1 MKLSEELIYR
11 GFSAET
17 TISNPMDLDN
27 RKNKKFYWGADPSA
41 DSLTIGNLAALMM
54 CACFVRHGYQP
65 YLLVGGATGQ
75 IGDPKDNGERD
86 LKPLEE
92 VEHNKQCIKKQVEE
106 VISNTTSRLAPARP
120 STEVVRQSSSQNE
133 QQVAHSLDS
142 SDGLLRGSGAHTA
155 PVVADDLEVALPNHL
170 DVTMVD
176 NYDWFKDMK
185 YLDFL
190 REVGKAFSMTQLL
203 DRQFVQ
209 NRIGEGGSGIS
220 YAEFSYTLIQG
231 YDFLHLYR
239 EYGVDL
245 QLCGA
250 DQYGNCTSG
259 IHLIKRIEGGEA
271 DVWSTPLV
279 IDPVTGRKFG
289 KSEGNA
295 IWLASSDNGGGNY
308 TSIFDFYQFWLNQPD
323 EAVEYLIKIYTL
335 LEKEQ
340 IEEILTKHREHPE
353 ERIAQKALARGATE
367 VVHGKNAAD
376 AIENLTTVL
385 FNRETN
391 FAEFS
396 EDELLE
402 FAKYLPV
409 EKRGKQ
415 LADIL
420 VKNGFAESKKKAREF
435 ILQGAITV
443 NGEKVK
449 EDITVNQTA
458 MVKKGKNKFLVVK

>member
-11 GFSAET
+11 GFKAET
-17 TISNPMDLDN
+17 TIENPEDLDN
-27 RKNKKFYWGADPSA
+27 RASKKFYFGADPSA

-54 CACFVRHGYQP
+54 CACFARHGYQP

-75 IGDPKDNGERD
+75 IGDPKENSERE

-92 VEHNKQCIKKQVEE
+92 VEHNKQCIKEQVER
-106 VISNTTSRLAPARP
+106 VINNA
-120 STEVVRQSSSQNE
+120 
-133 QQVAHSLDS
+133 S
-142 SDGLLRGSGAHTA
+142 SDHSD
-155 PVVADDLEVALPNHL
+155 VVL
-170 DVTMVD
+170 VD

-209 NRIGEGGSGIS
+209 NRIGEGGAGIS

-259 IHLIKRIEGGEA
+259 IHLIRRLEGGEA
-271 DVWSTPLV
+271 DVWSTPLI

-295 IWLASSDNGGGNY
+295 IWLAASDNGDGNY

-323 EAVEYLIKIYTL
+323 EAVESLIKTYTL
-335 LEKEQ
+335 LEKEE
-340 IEEILTKHREHPE
+340 IEAILKEHFEAPE
-353 ERIAQKALARGATE
+353 KRIAQKALARGVTE
-367 VVHGKNAAD
+367 VLHGRENAD
-376 AIENLTTVL
+376 AIENLIGLL
-385 FNRETN
+385 FDKNTN

-396 EDELLE
+396 EDELKE
-402 FAKYLPV
+402 FGEYLPTA
-409 EKRGKQ
+409 KKGSG
-415 LADIL
+415 L
-420 VKNGFAESKKKAREF
+420 VDLLVDNGLAESKKKAREF
-435 ILQGAITV
+435 ISQGAITI

-449 EDITVNQTA
+449 EDVVVDQVAI
-458 MVKKGKNKFLVVK
+458 VKKGKNKFVIVK

>member
-11 GFSAET
+11 GFAAET
-17 TISNPMDLDN
+17 TIENPADLDT
-27 RKNKKFYWGADPSA
+27 RESKKFYWGADPSA

-54 CACFVRHGYQP
+54 CACFVRHGYEP

-75 IGDPKDNGERD
+75 IGDPKENGERE
-86 LKPLEE
+86 LKSVEE
-92 VEHNKQCIKKQVEE
+92 VEHNKDCIK
-106 VISNTTSRLAPARP
+106 
-120 STEVVRQSSSQNE
+120 E
-133 QQVAHSLDS
+133 QIERVMN
-142 SDGLLRGSGAHTA
+142 SDK
-155 PVVADDLEVALPNHL
+155 
-170 DVTMVD
+170 VTMVD
-176 NYDWFKDMK
+176 NYDWFREMK

-239 EYGVDL
+239 EHGIDL

-259 IHLIKRIEGGEA
+259 IHLIKRLENAQA

-295 IWLASSDNGGGNY
+295 IWLASSDNGGVNY
-308 TSIFDFYQFWLNQPD
+308 TSIFDFYQFWLNQAD
-323 EAVEYLIKIYTL
+323 NGVENLLKIYTL
-335 LEKEQ
+335 YDKETIEDILKQHYEAPEK
-340 IEEILTKHREHPE
+340 
-353 ERIAQKALARGATE
+353 RIAQRALARGATE
-367 VVHGKNAAD
+367 VVHGLENAEAV
-376 AIENLTTVL
+376 ENLTAML
-385 FNRETN
+385 FDRETN
-391 FAEFS
+391 FSEFS
-396 EDELLE
+396 EDEILE

-409 EKRGKQ
+409 TKKGVM
-415 LADIL
+415 L
-420 VKNGFAESKKKAREF
+420 VDALVDNGLAESKKKAREF
-435 ILQGAITV
+435 VSQGAITI
-443 NGEKVK
+443 NGEKVT
-449 EDITVNQTA
+449 EDVEIKQTV
-458 MVKKGKNKFLVVK
+458 MIKKGKNKFLIVK

>member
-11 GFSAET
+11 GFTAET
-17 TISNPMDLDN
+17 TIENPADLDN
-27 RKNKKFYWGADPSA
+27 RESKKFYWGADPSA

-75 IGDPKDNGERD
+75 IGDPKENGERE

-92 VEHNKQCIKKQVEE
+92 IEHNKNCIKTQIEQV
-106 VISNTTSRLAPARP
+106 VK
-120 STEVVRQSSSQNE
+120 
-133 QQVAHSLDS
+133 
-142 SDGLLRGSGAHTA
+142 SD
-155 PVVADDLEVALPNHL
+155 N
-170 DVTMVD
+170 VTMVD
-176 NYDWFKDMK
+176 NFDWFKEMK

-239 EYGVDL
+239 EYGVSL

-259 IHLIKRIEGGEA
+259 IHLIKRLEDGKA

-295 IWLASSDNGGGNY
+295 IWLAATDNGGGNY

-335 LEKEQ
+335 FEKEE
-340 IEEILTKHREHPE
+340 IEDILKRHFEHPE
-353 ERIAQKALARGATE
+353 ERIAQRALAKGATE
-367 VVHGKNAAD
+367 VVHGHENAE
-376 AIENLTTVL
+376 AIENLIKML
-385 FNRETN
+385 FSKDTN
-391 FAEFS
+391 FSEFS
-396 EDELLE
+396 EDEILE

-409 EKRGKQ
+409 CKKG
-415 LADIL
+415 AML
-420 VKNGFAESKKKAREF
+420 VDALVENGLAESKKKAREF
-435 ILQGAITV
+435 IAQGAITI
-443 NGEKVK
+443 NGVKVT
-449 EDITVNQTA
+449 EDVELNQTA
-458 MVKKGKNKFLVVK
+458 MIKKGKNKFLIVK